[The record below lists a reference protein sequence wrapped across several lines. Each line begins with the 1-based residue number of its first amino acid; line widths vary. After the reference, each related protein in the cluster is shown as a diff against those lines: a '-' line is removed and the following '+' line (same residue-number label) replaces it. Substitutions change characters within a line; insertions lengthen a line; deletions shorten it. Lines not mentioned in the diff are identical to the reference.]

1 MTQLAADGTD
11 GVDLG
16 DAAEVQQIANF
27 AWQHL
32 KAATTFR
39 DRAIAIEGAASAQDI
54 DSVFIDIRSYV
65 SATILSTAASLEGLI
80 NELFIAPHCALRP
93 LIPNFEEAFW
103 GERGIER
110 KKSILAKYQLA
121 LKLLKQAPLDEKAPY
136 YTNVLTL
143 IGFRNAL
150 VHYKP
155 TWDNRQTRS
164 DLIQDLNGRYPLSPF
179 PNLQSDFLTMQSMS
193 AGCANWA
200 VRSFFEFVRAFDSRS
215 NLDPD
220 KMTGIW
226 QLEV

>member
-1 MTQLAADGTD
+1 MTPPA
-11 GVDLG
+11 VDASDKIELG

-32 KAATTFR
+32 KAATMFR
-39 DRAIAIEGAASAQDI
+39 DRAIAIEGAASAQDF

-93 LIPNFEEAFW
+93 LLPNFEEAFW
-103 GERGIER
+103 GEKGIER
-110 KKSILAKYQLA
+110 NTILAKYQRA

-164 DLIQDLNGRYPLSPF
+164 DLIQELNGRYPLSPF
-179 PNLQSDFLTMQSMS
+179 RNLQSDFLTMQSMS
-193 AGCANWA
+193 SGCAKWA